1 MGKAIVVSIMV
12 VIVIAITAFV
22 VRKSL
27 KEANQVGDWNLKQER
42 EARQLLTEAAHVMR
56 GIGPGLEI
64 HDSDVISDRSR
75 RAINNWLTR
84 YETNKT
90 KEINA

>member
-1 MGKAIVVSIMV
+1 MGRAIVTSIAL
-12 VIVIAITAFV
+12 VIIVAIIAFV
-22 VRKSL
+22 IRKSL
-27 KEANQVGDWNLKQER
+27 KESNQVGDWNLKQER

-84 YETNKT
+84 YEDNKT

>member
-1 MGKAIVVSIMV
+1 MGRAIVTSVAL
-12 VIVIAITAFV
+12 VIIVAIIAFV
-22 VRKSL
+22 IRKSL
-27 KEANQVGDWNLKQER
+27 KESNQVGDWNLKQER

-84 YETNKT
+84 YEDNKT